1 LINKKDTN
9 VHLRPLVSFFDWL
22 LFICNISSH
31 VVSNHNP
38 TGVMLPISNGQTN
51 LVASKGDGGCGLDC
65 HSHYFASIG
74 IDPRR
79 HINGNDR
86 GGGLL
91 IAVMALA

>member
-1 LINKKDTN
+1 
-9 VHLRPLVSFFDWL
+9 
-22 LFICNISSH
+22 
-31 VVSNHNP
+31 
-38 TGVMLPISNGQTN
+38 MLPISNGQTN

-86 GGGLL
+86 GGGVVDRGDGFG
-91 IAVMALA
+91 ISSGDWAVNTNTEEGIDY